1 MNETTRF
8 MDRLFSA
15 TDEKDEELTSMVAED
30 IEKAKQFGEV
40 DTDEVNY
47 KDMGDGK
54 VAITDKGNGEV
65 TIAEKADDGNYD
77 LYVYA
82 DNGPAEMD
90 NQIEGYL
97 HPEGNGVTKGN
108 QVGAPDEHIEEH
120 MEGEGVG
127 TGYDE
132 ITVEENAEGCCSDD
146 DECDSKEFSVSSD
159 NDVVNRIFND
169 QLFMERIFS
178 EVIESEE
185 TAKVGNLKI
194 EKIADEDNAV
204 VVTDEE
210 SGDQAK
216 VVLDDENMEVTE
228 LEGKNFGECEYGY
241 DDPEQF
247 NAYHIVGVDAGNHNI
262 IDTSE
267 YDPEEAQEVAA
278 RLSEEGVDAVE
289 IFDNPQDARDYAIS
303 LLESLGVRDLQDVD
317 EPEEATFSDH
327 TIYVTRYYSDHTYFM
342 DKMFSEAVNDIEV
355 SQDKI
360 EDAISSG
367 DEIETDDEIVTPID
381 ANTAIVE
388 DKDNNEFTKVTLDG
402 EEMQLDPISGAEA
415 ADLMEDIEVE
425 DTDEDLDE
433 KEYSE
438 VYFDDDYDE
447 RYYSDYDYE
456 GPEVYC
462 DETETKYFSEDE
474 EMTEY
479 MAKLF
484 SDEADSDVE
493 DIADAIESGEEIEV
507 DGEIITP
514 VDSNSAIIEDKIN
527 HEFTRA
533 VMDIDGTVEVN
544 PMPSEIAV
552 DILEDVDIEDVDDDL
567 DEKEYSDSGIYC
579 DETET
584 KYFSEDE
591 EMTEYMCR
599 LFSDEADSNEEDI
612 ADAIESGEEIEVD
625 GEIITPVDANTA
637 IIEDKENNEFTK
649 ATLDEDGD
657 VEVSPMPAED
667 AKSMLEDVAV
677 EDTNEDLEKNYSY
690 YEDPVLDKFFADAVG
705 VPGQQVEPEVIP
717 AVVDPTTGQLV
728 PVEQMQQG
736 QEQPQLSVEAIEDKA
751 LAAIQSIQA
760 VAAEGEAQILN
771 AKAAPSQEQM
781 QNLQEAQFSDVDD
794 DYEDERFFSES
805 EDTLV
810 SWLSGNI

>member
-15 TDEKDEELTSMVAED
+15 TDEKDEELTAMVAED

-97 HPEGNGVTKGN
+97 HPEGNGVTKGD
-108 QVGAPDEHIEEH
+108 QVGEPDEHIEEH
-120 MEGEGVG
+120 LDGEGVG
-127 TGYDE
+127 SDYNE
-132 ITVEENAEGCCSDD
+132 VTVEENAEGEGCSDE

-159 NDVVNRIFND
+159 NEVVNRIFND
-169 QLFMERIFS
+169 QLFCERIFS
-178 EVIESEE
+178 EVIESKE
-185 TAKVGNLKI
+185 TAKVGSLKV
-194 EKIADEDNAV
+194 EKLADEDNAV
-204 VVTDEE
+204 IVTDEN

-216 VVLDDENMEVTE
+216 VKMDDKNMEVTE
-228 LEGKNFGECEYGY
+228 LDSKNFGECEYGC

-247 NAYHIVGVDAGNHNI
+247 NAYHIIGVDAGNHNI

-267 YDPEEAQEVAA
+267 YDPEMAQEVAA

-289 IFDNPQDARDYAIS
+289 IFDNPQDAREYAIN
-303 LLESLGVRDLQDVD
+303 LLESLGVRDLQDID

-355 SQDKI
+355 SQAKI
-360 EDAISSG
+360 EDAISNG

-388 DKDNNEFTKVTLDG
+388 DKENNEFTKVTLDG
-402 EEMQLDPISGAEA
+402 EEMQLDPISGSEA
-415 ADLMEDIEVE
+415 AELMEDIAVE

-433 KEYSE
+433 KDYSE
-438 VYFDDDYDE
+438 VDFDEDE
-447 RYYSDYDYE
+447 RYYSDYE

-462 DETETKYFSEDE
+462 DESEMKYFSEDE

-479 MAKLF
+479 MVRLF

-493 DIADAIESGEEIEV
+493 DIACAIESGEEIEV

-533 VMDIDGTVEVN
+533 VMDIDGTVEVT

-567 DEKEYSDSGIYC
+567 DQKECSD
-579 DETET
+579 TE
-584 KYFSEDE
+584 EN
-591 EMTEYMCR
+591 MTAYMRR
-599 LFSDEADSNEEDI
+599 LFSEEADQEVI
-612 ADAIESGEEIEVD
+612 VDAIENGNEIELDTEV
-625 GEIITPVDANTA
+625 ITPVDANTA
-637 IIEDKENNEFTK
+637 IIEDKDNGEYTK
-649 ATLDEDGD
+649 AVIDEDGD
-657 VEVSPMPAED
+657 VEVSVIDDDA
-667 AKSMLEDVAV
+667 AKSLLEDLKV
-677 EDTNEDLEKNYSY
+677 EDTDKDKDEDEKSYSY
-690 YEDPVLDKFFADAVG
+690 SEDPILDKFFADAVG
-705 VPGQQVEPEVIP
+705 MQGQTEPEVIP
-717 AVVDPTTGQLV
+717 AVVDPATGQLV
-728 PVEQMQQG
+728 PAEQMQQEA
-736 QEQPQLSVEAIEDKA
+736 QQPQLSVEAIEDKA

-771 AKAAPSQEQM
+771 AKAAPSQDQM
-781 QNLQEAQFSDVDD
+781 QNLQEAQFSEIDD
-794 DYEDERFFSES
+794 NIKEEDEKFFSES

-810 SWLSGNI
+810 SWLTGIK

>member
-15 TDEKDEELTSMVAED
+15 TDEKDEELTEQVNNDIKAAENSKD
-30 IEKAKQFGEV
+30 GVF
-40 DTDEVNY
+40 DTDEITY
-47 KDMGDGK
+47 KSLGNGK
-54 VAITDKGNGEV
+54 FSALDKGTNET
-65 TIAEKADDGNYD
+65 TIIERAEDGNYD
-77 LYVYA
+77 LYVYE
-82 DNGPAEMD
+82 GEGTPAEMD

-97 HPEGNGVTKGN
+97 HPEGNGVTKGD
-108 QVGAPDEHIEEH
+108 QVGAPDEHVEDH
-120 MEGEGVG
+120 MGGEGVS
-127 TGYDE
+127 DFE
-132 ITVEENAEGCCSDD
+132 KITVEENAENGCCSEDD
-146 DECDSKEFSVSSD
+146 EEHECDSREFSVSSD
-159 NDVVNRIFND
+159 NEVVNRILQN
-169 QLFMERIFS
+169 QIYHERLFS
-178 EVIESEE
+178 DVLNGDEE
-185 TAKVGNLKI
+185 TAIVGNLEIQKVD
-194 EKIADEDNAV
+194 DEDNTLIVRDRVSNDLAR
-204 VVTDEE
+204 VT
-210 SGDQAK
+210 
-216 VVLDDENMEVTE
+216 LDDENMEVEE

-247 NAYHIVGVDAGNHNI
+247 NAYHIIGVDAGNHNI

-355 SQDKI
+355 SQGKI

-388 DKDNNEFTKVTLDG
+388 DKENNEFTKVTLDG
-402 EEMQLDPISGAEA
+402 EEMQLDPISGSEA
-415 ADLMEDIEVE
+415 ANLMEDLAVE

-433 KEYSE
+433 KDYSE
-438 VYFDDDYDE
+438 VDFDEDE
-447 RYYSDYDYE
+447 RYYSDYE
-456 GPEVYC
+456 GPEIYC
-462 DETETKYFSEDE
+462 DESEMKYFSENE

-479 MAKLF
+479 MCRLF
-484 SDEADSDVE
+484 SDESCTDVE

-507 DGEIITP
+507 DDEIITP

-567 DEKEYSDSGIYC
+567 DEKEYS
-579 DETET
+579 EN
-584 KYFSEDE
+584 DE
-591 EMTEYMCR
+591 ENMTAYMRR
-599 LFSDEADSNEEDI
+599 LFSDEADEEVI
-612 ADAIESGEEIEVD
+612 VDAIQNGDEIEVD
-625 GEIITPVDANTA
+625 SEIITPIDANTA
-637 IIEDKENNEFTK
+637 IIEDKETGEYTK
-649 ATLDEDGD
+649 ATMGEDEDI
-657 VEVSPMPAED
+657 EVVAIPTED
-667 AKSMLEDVAV
+667 AESLLEDIAV
-677 EDTNEDLEKNYSY
+677 EDTDEDEDEKNYSY
-690 YEDPVLDKFFADAVG
+690 YEDPVLDKFFTDAVG
-705 VPGQQVEPEVIP
+705 MPVGQGEPEVIP
-717 AVVDPTTGQLV
+717 AVVDPATGQLV
-728 PVEQMQQG
+728 PAEQMQQEA
-736 QEQPQLSVEAIEDKA
+736 QQPQLSVEAIEDKA

-781 QNLQEAQFSDVDD
+781 QNLQEAQFSDTEDT
-794 DYEDERFFSES
+794 EDEKFFSET

-810 SWLSGNI
+810 SWLTGIK

>member
-1 MNETTRF
+1 

-15 TDEKDEELTSMVAED
+15 TDEKDEELTAQVASD

-54 VAITDKGNGEV
+54 VAITDKGNGEI
-65 TIAEKADDGNYD
+65 TIAEKDENDGNYD
-77 LYVYA
+77 LYVYE
-82 DNGPAEMD
+82 GEGTPAEMD

-97 HPEGNGVTKGN
+97 HPEGNGVTKGD
-108 QVGAPDEHIEEH
+108 QVGAPDEHVEDH
-120 MEGEGVG
+120 MDGEGVS
-127 TGYDE
+127 DFE
-132 ITVEENAEGCCSDD
+132 KITVEENAENGCCSDD
-146 DECDSKEFSVSSD
+146 ECDSREFSVSSD
-159 NDVVNRIFND
+159 NEVVNRIFQD
-169 QLFMERIFS
+169 QIYHERLFS
-178 EVIESEE
+178 DVLNGEE
-185 TAKVGNLKI
+185 DTAIVGNLEIQKVD
-194 EKIADEDNAV
+194 DEDNTLIVRDRVSNDLAR
-204 VVTDEE
+204 VT
-210 SGDQAK
+210 
-216 VVLDDENMEVTE
+216 LDDENMEVEE

-247 NAYHIVGVDAGNHNI
+247 NAYHIIGVDAGNHNI

-355 SQDKI
+355 SQGKI

-388 DKDNNEFTKVTLDG
+388 DKENNEFTKVTLDG
-402 EEMQLDPISGAEA
+402 EDMQLDPISGSEA
-415 ADLMEDIEVE
+415 ANLMEDLAIE

-433 KEYSE
+433 KDYSE
-438 VYFDDDYDE
+438 VDFDEDE

-462 DETETKYFSEDE
+462 DESEMKYFSGDE

-479 MAKLF
+479 MVRLF

-552 DILEDVDIEDVDDDL
+552 DVLEDVDIEDVDDDL
-567 DEKEYSDSGIYC
+567 DEKEYSEGEIYC

-584 KYFSEDE
+584 KFFSEDE
-591 EMTEYMCR
+591 EMTEYMSK
-599 LFSDEADSNEEDI
+599 LFSGEADSNEEDI

-649 ATLDEDGD
+649 ATLGEDGD

-677 EDTNEDLEKNYSY
+677 EDTDEDLEKNYSY
-690 YEDPVLDKFFADAVG
+690 YEDPVLDKFFTDAVG
-705 VPGQQVEPEVIP
+705 MPAGQGEPEVIP
-717 AVVDPTTGQLV
+717 AVVDPATGQLV
-728 PVEQMQQG
+728 PAEQMQQEA
-736 QEQPQLSVEAIEDKA
+736 QQPQLSVEAIEDKA

-781 QNLQEAQFSDVDD
+781 QNLQEAQFSDTEDNT
-794 DYEDERFFSES
+794 EDEKFFSET

-810 SWLSGNI
+810 SWLTGIK

>member
-15 TDEKDEELTSMVAED
+15 TDEKDEELTAQVASD

-54 VAITDKGNGEV
+54 VAITDKGNGEITV
-65 TIAEKADDGNYD
+65 AEKADDGNYD

-97 HPEGNGVTKGN
+97 HPERNGVTKGY

-159 NDVVNRIFND
+159 NEVVNRIFND

-178 EVIESEE
+178 EVIESEQS
-185 TAKVGNLKI
+185 AKVGDLKVD
-194 EKIADEDNAV
+194 KIGDNEV
-204 VVTDEE
+204 LVTSE
-210 SGDQAK
+210 STGDQAR
-216 VVLDDENMEVTE
+216 VSMDNEELQVEELDS
-228 LEGKNFGECEYGY
+228 KNFGECEYGY

-247 NAYHIVGVDAGNHNI
+247 NAYHIIGVDAGNHNI

-267 YDPEEAQEVAA
+267 YDPEMAQEVAA

-289 IFDNPQDARDYAIS
+289 IFDNPQDAREYAIN
-303 LLESLGVRDLQDVD
+303 LLESLGVRDLQDVE

-360 EDAISSG
+360 EDAIASG
-367 DEIETDDEIVTPID
+367 DEIETEEEIVTPID

-388 DKDNNEFTKVTLDG
+388 DKENNEFTKVTLDG
-402 EEMQLDPISGAEA
+402 EDMQLDPISGAEA
-415 ADLMEDIEVE
+415 ADLMEDLAVE

-433 KEYSE
+433 RDYSE
-438 VYFDDDYDE
+438 VDFDEDE
-447 RYYSDYDYE
+447 RYYSDYE
-456 GPEVYC
+456 GPEVYT
-462 DETETKYFSEDE
+462 DEEGMKYFSEDE

-479 MAKLF
+479 MCRLF

-533 VMDIDGTVEVN
+533 VMDIDGTIEVN

-567 DEKEYSDSGIYC
+567 DEREYSEDGIYC

-584 KYFSEDE
+584 KFFSENE
-591 EMTEYMCR
+591 EMTEYMSR
-599 LFSDEADSNEEDI
+599 LFSDEADEEVI
-612 ADAIESGEEIEVD
+612 VDAIENGDQIELD
-625 GEIITPVDANTA
+625 TEIITPVDANTA
-637 IIEDKENNEFTK
+637 IIEDKDNGEYTK
-649 ATLDEDGD
+649 AVIDEDGD
-657 VEVSPMPAED
+657 LDVCSIEDED
-667 AKSMLEDVAV
+667 AESLLEDLEV
-677 EDTNEDLEKNYSY
+677 EDTDEDEDEKSYSY
-690 YEDPVLDKFFADAVG
+690 SEDPILDKFFADAVG
-705 VPGQQVEPEVIP
+705 MQGQAEPEVIP
-717 AVVDPTTGQLV
+717 AVVDPATGQLV
-728 PVEQMQQG
+728 PVDQMQQ
-736 QEQPQLSVEAIEDKA
+736 EAQPQLSVEAIEDKA

-781 QNLQEAQFSDVDD
+781 QNLQEATFSEVE
-794 DYEDERFFSES
+794 YETEDEKFFSES

-810 SWLSGNI
+810 SWLTGIQ

>member
-15 TDEKDEELTSMVAED
+15 TDEKDEELTAQVASD

-40 DTDEVNY
+40 DTEEVNY

-54 VAITDKGNGEV
+54 VAITDKENGEV
-65 TIAEKADDGNYD
+65 TIAEKDENDGNYD
-77 LYVYA
+77 LYVY
-82 DNGPAEMD
+82 DGDGTPAEMD

-97 HPEGNGVTKGN
+97 HPEGNGVTKGE
-108 QVGAPDEHIEEH
+108 QTGAPDEHIEEH
-120 MEGEGVG
+120 MDGEGVG
-127 TGYDE
+127 SDYNE
-132 ITVEENAEGCCSDD
+132 VTVEENAEGCCSDEDKKEECKD

-159 NDVVNRIFND
+159 NEVVNRIFND
-169 QLFMERIFS
+169 QIFCERIFS

-185 TAKVGNLKI
+185 TAKVGSLKV
-194 EKIADEDNAV
+194 EKLADEDNAV
-204 VVTDEE
+204 IVTDEN

-267 YDPEEAQEVAA
+267 YDPEMAQEVAA

-289 IFDNPQDARDYAIS
+289 IFDNPQDAREYAIN

-327 TIYVTRYYSDHTYFM
+327 TIFVTRYYSDHTYFM
-342 DKMFSEAVNDIEV
+342 DKMFSETVNEV
-355 SQDKI
+355 NVSEAKI

-388 DKDNNEFTKVTLDG
+388 DKENNEFTKVTLDG

-415 ADLMEDIEVE
+415 ADLMEDLAVE

-433 KEYSE
+433 KDYSE
-438 VYFDDDYDE
+438 VDFEEDE
-447 RYYSDYDYE
+447 RYYSDYE
-456 GPEVYC
+456 GPEIYT
-462 DETETKYFSEDE
+462 DEAGMKYFSGDE

-479 MAKLF
+479 MCRLF
-484 SDEADSDVE
+484 SDEADSNVE
-493 DIADAIESGEEIEV
+493 DIADAIESGEEIEFN
-507 DGEIITP
+507 GEIITP

-533 VMDIDGTVEVN
+533 VMDVDGTVEVN
-544 PMPSEIAV
+544 PMPSEVAV
-552 DILEDVDIEDVDDDL
+552 DVLEDVAIEDVDNDL
-567 DEKEYSDSGIYC
+567 DEQKEYS
-579 DETET
+579 
-584 KYFSEDE
+584 EDE
-591 EMTEYMCR
+591 DTMTAYMTR
-599 LFSDEADSNEEDI
+599 LFSEEADQEDI
-612 ADAIESGEEIEVD
+612 VKAIESGNEVD
-625 GEIITPVDANTA
+625 AEKEIITPIDENTA
-637 IIEDKENNEFTK
+637 IVEDKENGEYTK
-649 ATLDEDGD
+649 ATIVEDGD
-657 VEVSPMPAED
+657 IEVSPISDEAAE
-667 AKSMLEDVAV
+667 SMLSKE
-677 EDTNEDLEKNYSY
+677 ENKEEKSYSY
-690 YEDPVLDKFFADAVG
+690 SEDPILDKFFADAMG
-705 VPGQQVEPEVIP
+705 MQSGEQEVIP
-717 AVVDPTTGQLV
+717 AVIDPATGQLV
-728 PVEQMQQG
+728 PVNQEE
-736 QEQPQLSVEAIEDKA
+736 EQPQLSVEAIEDKA

-781 QNLQEAQFSDVDD
+781 QNLQEAQFSEANDEAS
-794 DYEDERFFSES
+794 EDEKFFSES

-810 SWLSGNI
+810 SWLSGIK

>member
-15 TDEKDEELTSMVAED
+15 TDEKDEELTAQVASD

-47 KDMGDGK
+47 KHMGDGK
-54 VAITDKGNGEV
+54 VAITDKGNGEI
-65 TIAEKADDGNYD
+65 TIAEKDENDGNYD
-77 LYVYA
+77 LYVYE
-82 DNGPAEMD
+82 GEGTPAEMD

-97 HPEGNGVTKGN
+97 HPEGNGVTKGD
-108 QVGAPDEHIEEH
+108 QVGAPDEHVEDH
-120 MEGEGVG
+120 MGGEGVS
-127 TGYDE
+127 DFE
-132 ITVEENAEGCCSDD
+132 KITVEENAENGCCSDD
-146 DECDSKEFSVSSD
+146 ECDSREFSVSSD
-159 NDVVNRIFND
+159 NEVVNRIFQD
-169 QLFMERIFS
+169 QIYHERLFS
-178 EVIESEE
+178 DVLNGEE
-185 TAKVGNLKI
+185 DTAIVGNLEIQKVD
-194 EKIADEDNAV
+194 DEDNTLIVRDRVSNDLAR
-204 VVTDEE
+204 VT
-210 SGDQAK
+210 
-216 VVLDDENMEVTE
+216 LDDENMEVEE

-247 NAYHIVGVDAGNHNI
+247 NAYHIIGVDAGNHNI

-289 IFDNPQDARDYAIS
+289 IFNNPQDARDYAIN

-388 DKDNNEFTKVTLDG
+388 DKENNEFTKVTLDG
-402 EEMQLDPISGAEA
+402 EDMQLDPISGAEA
-415 ADLMEDIEVE
+415 ADLMEDIAVE

-438 VYFDDDYDE
+438 VYFDDDE
-447 RYYSDYDYE
+447 RYYSDYE
-456 GPEVYC
+456 GPEIYC
-462 DETETKYFSEDE
+462 DEAETKFFSEDE

-479 MAKLF
+479 MCRLF
-484 SDEADSDVE
+484 SDEADTDVE
-493 DIADAIESGEEIEV
+493 DIANAIESGEEIEV
-507 DGEIITP
+507 DSEIITP

-567 DEKEYSDSGIYC
+567 DEKEYSEG
-579 DETET
+579 
-584 KYFSEDE
+584 E
-591 EMTEYMCR
+591 ENMTEYMRR
-599 LFSDEADSNEEDI
+599 LFSEEADTNEGDI
-612 ADAIESGEEIEVD
+612 TDAIESGEEIEVD

-637 IIEDKENNEFTK
+637 IIEDKGNGEYTK
-649 ATLDEDGD
+649 ATIDENGD
-657 VEVSPMPAED
+657 VEVSPISNESAE
-667 AKSMLEDVAV
+667 SLLEDIEV
-677 EDTNEDLEKNYSY
+677 EDTDEDQEEKNYSY

-705 VPGQQVEPEVIP
+705 MPSQQSEPEIIP

-728 PVEQMQQG
+728 PAEQMQQD
-736 QEQPQLSVEAIEDKA
+736 QQPQLSVEAIEDKA

-781 QNLQEAQFSDVDD
+781 QNLQEAQFSDVDNH
-794 DYEDERFFSES
+794 EDEKFFSES

-810 SWLSGNI
+810 SWLTGIK